1 MIIGFSKTGTTSFD
15 LLDIGFVSASE
26 ATYSGTKTGG
36 VLSVTDGTHTA
47 HITMVG
53 NYLSSAWV
61 ASSDG
66 HGGVSVVDPPAQAPA
81 VQSTAAFASVMASMA
96 PSGATLLA
104 GGQSHVETMHPLLS
118 APRANLA

>member
-104 GGQSHVETMHPLLS
+104 VGQSHVETMRPLLS